1 MTALHGQKP
10 RLMRA
15 REWMP
20 EIRSGEQG
28 HGFMAKLIIAP
39 SAENDLNAIV
49 DYISKELCNPE
60 AAEALLDA
68 VDDCYG
74 ILETLPS
81 SFSFCRDPVLRANGY
96 HQTELNGYILV
107 YRIEDNGEVVRV
119 LHYYHSTQ
127 DYLIKLMAGL

>member
-1 MTALHGQKP
+1 MQESRSVGQG
-10 RLMRA
+10 L
-15 REWMP
+15 
-20 EIRSGEQG
+20 GY
-28 HGFMAKLIIAP
+28 MANLIIAP

-60 AAEALLDA
+60 AADALLDA
-68 VDDCYG
+68 IEECYDT
-74 ILETLPS
+74 LETLPS
-81 SFSFCRDPVLRANGY
+81 SFPFCRDPVLRANGY

-127 DYLIKLMAGL
+127 DYLIKLMAGM